1 MHVMQQA
8 LSSQNLQLRKG
19 LHAVVVVAAASHG
32 LLPVS
37 PGDDPVPSGVGLGA
51 TVADIL
57 LQVVPPSPG
66 HHQGRRDG
74 RGGTGASHGGLPAQ
88 APLP

>member
-1 MHVMQQA
+1 VCI
-8 LSSQNLQLRKG
+8 
-19 LHAVVVVAAASHG
+19 VVAAATARHG

-37 PGDDPVPSGVGLGA
+37 PGDPVPSGVGLGA

-74 RGGTGASHGGLPAQ
+74 RGGTGAAHGGLPAQ

>member
-8 LSSQNLQLRKG
+8 LSSQKLQLRKG
-19 LHAVVVVAAASHG
+19 LHAVVVVAAATARHG

-37 PGDDPVPSGVGLGA
+37 PGDPVPSGVGLGA

-57 LQVVPPSPG
+57 L
-66 HHQGRRDG
+66 
-74 RGGTGASHGGLPAQ
+74 
-88 APLP
+88 